1 MLKRQLITAL
11 LLLAFMAGCR
21 AVDQPPGNPSG
32 EGEQEGVLRTVSLQL
47 NWFPEAE
54 HGGYYAALLSGY
66 YEEEGLNVE
75 ILPGGP
81 GAGVIQKT
89 AEQQVTF
96 AVANADQVLLGREQ
110 QAEVVALMAPL
121 QSSPRCIMVH
131 ADSDIEDFSG
141 LKGMTV
147 AMGSGKAYAQF
158 MEKQGLLEGVQ
169 VVAYSGSVARFL
181 ERKDFAQQGYVFSEP
196 FVAQQQGASTRN
208 LMVSDLGF
216 NPYTSILVT
225 SNQQLEKDRDLVH
238 RMVRA
243 SIRGWQQYLEDPA
256 AVNEHIH
263 SVNEQMSL
271 EILDF
276 GVEQLKPLCLPDGMS
291 AGELGQMTAERWD
304 TLAGQLRS
312 IDLLGESVR
321 ASDAYYLGGLP
332 APQQD

>member
-32 EGEQEGVLRTVSLQL
+32 EQEGRLRTVSLQL

-276 GVEQLKPLCLPDGMS
+276 GVEQLKPLCLPEGMP

>member
-1 MLKRQLITAL
+1 MLKRPLITVL

-21 AVDQPPGNPSG
+21 AVDQPPGNPPG
-32 EGEQEGVLRTVSLQL
+32 EGEREGGRQTVSLQL

-66 YEEEGLNVE
+66 YEEEGIDVE

-81 GAGVIQKT
+81 AAGVIQKT
-89 AEQQVTF
+89 AGQQVTF

-147 AMGSGKAYAQF
+147 AMGSGKAYARF

-196 FVAQQQGASTRN
+196 FVARQQGASTRN

-243 SIRGWQQYLEDPA
+243 SIRGWQQYLENPT
-256 AVNEHIH
+256 AVNEHLH
-263 SVNEQMSL
+263 SINEQMSL

-276 GVEQLKPLCLPDGMS
+276 GVEQLRPLCLPGGMP

-321 ASDAYYLGGLP
+321 ASDAYYLGGLT
-332 APQQD
+332 APGQD

>member
-32 EGEQEGVLRTVSLQL
+32 EQEGRLRTVSLQL

-225 SNQQLEKDRDLVH
+225 SNQQLEKDRNLVH

-276 GVEQLKPLCLPDGMS
+276 GVEQLKPLCLPEGMP

>member
-1 MLKRQLITAL
+1 MLKRQWMAAL
-11 LLLAFMAGCR
+11 LLLACLAGCR
-21 AVDQPPGNPSG
+21 AGDQPPGNQPAG
-32 EGEQEGVLRTVSLQL
+32 EETGGGLRKISLQL

-54 HGGYYAALLSGY
+54 HGGYYAARLNGY
-66 YEEEGLNVE
+66 YEAEGLDVE

-131 ADSDIEDFSG
+131 ADSGIEDFSG
-141 LKGMTV
+141 LKGLTV
-147 AMGSGKAYAQF
+147 AMGSGKAYALF

-196 FVAQQQGASTRN
+196 FVARQQGVRTRN

-225 SNQQLEKDRDLVH
+225 SDQRLNEDKDLVH

-243 SIRGWQQYLEDPA
+243 SIRGWQQYLEDPGT
-256 AVNEHIH
+256 VNEHIH
-263 SVNEQMSL
+263 SINEQMSL
-271 EILDF
+271 EILAF
-276 GVEQLKPLCLPDGMS
+276 GVEQLKPLCLPGGMP
-291 AGELGQMTAERWD
+291 AGELGQMTAERWE

-321 ASDAYYLGGLP
+321 VSDAYYLGGIP
-332 APQQD
+332 VGQQD